1 MQKSSV
7 STNEMI
13 PLWGII
19 LSLVF
24 LNLVIILQDF
34 YSSFRFI
41 VSILKSFLGVISY
54 IWVPSNPKPPPTQKI
69 CRNGNEILNAAAE
82 DQSSETNDGRDLSFS
97 ELKRVMEKAGM
108 SEIGGLFEE
117 EEPSLME
124 VKEAFDVLDENKDG
138 FIDAK
143 ELRNALISL
152 GLMEEAS
159 EDDCKTMIK
168 GFDDNCDGRIDFN
181 EFVKVL
187 ETSFCF

>member
-54 IWVPSNPKPPPTQKI
+54 IWVPSNPKPPTTQKI
-69 CRNGNEILNAAAE
+69 CRNGNEIL
-82 DQSSETNDGRDLSFS
+82 NDGRDLSFS

-181 EFVKVL
+181 KFARVL

>member
-1 MQKSSV
+1 MRKSSV

-54 IWVPSNPKPPPTQKI
+54 IWVPSNPKPPTTQKI

-159 EDDCKTMIK
+159 EDDCETMIK

>member
-54 IWVPSNPKPPPTQKI
+54 IWVPSNPKPPTTQKI
-69 CRNGNEILNAAAE
+69 CRNVNEILNSAAE

-138 FIDAK
+138 FIDGK

>member
-1 MQKSSV
+1 MVAPFALKETEKKSSW
-7 STNEMI
+7 SRSEMI

-24 LNLVIILQDF
+24 LNL
-34 YSSFRFI
+34 
-41 VSILKSFLGVISY
+41 
-54 IWVPSNPKPPPTQKI
+54 KI

-82 DQSSETNDGRDLSFS
+82 DQSAETNDGRDFSFS
-97 ELKRVMEKAGM
+97 ELKRVMEKAGV